1 MFRGRRRDGR
11 KYPSF
16 FLTDITE
23 AFNLFDKNGDGTIS
37 AKELGAVLKGLG
49 ITVEEAEVTDMLK
62 NGDIDGKV

>member
-1 MFRGRRRDGR
+1 M
-11 KYPSF
+11 
-16 FLTDITE
+16 
-23 AFNLFDKNGDGTIS
+23 FDKNGDGTIS